1 MIDSR
6 LIERADGSVHS
17 TDDPRRGERAVTF
30 YETIS
35 KNKRLSLLRV
45 KLRTGKKHQIR
56 AHLFE
61 RGVPI
66 VNDPV
71 YFKDKKDGSE
81 RLMLASCELILT
93 HPRTGKQMTFKIDP
107 PKQFPLV

>member
-1 MIDSR
+1 
-6 LIERADGSVHS
+6 
-17 TDDPRRGERAVTF
+17 
-30 YETIS
+30 
-35 KNKRLSLLRV
+35 
-45 KLRTGKKHQIR
+45 
-56 AHLFE
+56 
-61 RGVPI
+61 VPI